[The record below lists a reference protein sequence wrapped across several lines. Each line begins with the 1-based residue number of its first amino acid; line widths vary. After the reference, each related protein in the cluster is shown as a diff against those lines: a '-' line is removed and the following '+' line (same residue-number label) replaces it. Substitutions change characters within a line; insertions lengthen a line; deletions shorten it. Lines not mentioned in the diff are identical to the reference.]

1 MVAQSKLFSPNK
13 TLLIAGKVIDLTI
26 PKVMGILNVTPD
38 SFYDGGRYSEG
49 NTFLQQAEKMIVE
62 GADFIDVGGYSTRPG
77 ASKISEKEE
86 LDRVIPVVK
95 VLLKEFPSAI
105 ISVDTFRS
113 AIAKAAIES
122 GALLINDISAGE
134 LDARMIATVA
144 ALQVPYIA
152 MHMRGN
158 PQTMTQLTEYEN
170 LLKEMLEFFHRKLYQ
185 LKTTGIKDVI
195 IDPGFG
201 FAKTVDQNF
210 EILNNLERFHILEKP
225 FLVGLSRKSMIWR
238 TLKTTPEAALNG
250 TTALNT
256 LALLKGASILRVH
269 DVKEATEVIQL
280 MSHVSV

>member
-170 LLKEMLEFFHRKLYQ
+170 LLKEMLEYFHRKLYQ
-185 LKTTGIKDVI
+185 LKTAGIKDVI

-210 EILNNLERFHILEKP
+210 DILNNFERLHIFEKP
-225 FLVGLSRKSMIWR
+225 LLVGLSRKSMIWR

-280 MSHVSV
+280 MKHVSV

>member
-38 SFYDGGRYSEG
+38 SFYDGGRYNDE
-49 NTFLQQAEKMIVE
+49 NTILLQAEKLIVE

-77 ASKISEKEE
+77 ATDISEKEE

-113 AIAKAAIES
+113 AVAKAAIES
-122 GALLINDISAGE
+122 GASLINDISAGE
-134 LDARMIATVA
+134 LDAAMIDIVA
-144 ALQVPYIA
+144 ELQVPYVA
-152 MHMRGN
+152 MHMRGT
-158 PQTMTQLTEYEN
+158 PQTMTQFTTYEN
-170 LLKEMLEFFHRKLYQ
+170 LLKEMIEYFHRKMHQ
-185 LKTTGIKDVI
+185 FKMAGIKDVI

-210 EILNNLERFHILEKP
+210 ELLNNLERLHVLEKP
-225 FLVGLSRKSMIWR
+225 ILVGLSRKSMIWR

-256 LALLKGASILRVH
+256 LALIKGASILRVH
-269 DVKEATEVIQL
+269 DVREAIEVIQL
-280 MSHVSV
+280 MKHVSV

>member
-38 SFYDGGRYSEG
+38 SFYDGGRYNDE
-49 NTFLQQAEKMIVE
+49 NTILLQAEKLIVE

-77 ASKISEKEE
+77 ATDISEKEE

-113 AIAKAAIES
+113 AVAKAAIES
-122 GALLINDISAGE
+122 GASLINDISAGE
-134 LDARMIATVA
+134 LDAAMIDIVA
-144 ALQVPYIA
+144 ELQVPYVA
-152 MHMRGN
+152 MHMRGT
-158 PQTMTQLTEYEN
+158 PQTMTQFTTYEN
-170 LLKEMLEFFHRKLYQ
+170 LLKEMIEYFHRKMHQ
-185 LKTTGIKDVI
+185 FKMAGIKDVI

-210 EILNNLERFHILEKP
+210 ELLNNLERLHVLEKP
-225 FLVGLSRKSMIWR
+225 ILVGLSRKSMIWR

-256 LALLKGASILRVH
+256 LALIKGASILRVH
-269 DVKEATEVIQL
+269 DVREATEVIQL
-280 MSHVSV
+280 MKYVSV